1 MTAPHNSTHS
11 IDARPLDRRDFRTL
25 GLSAIGGA
33 LELYDFIIFAFF
45 ASTLG
50 HLFFPPD
57 MSEWLALVQTFGIFA
72 VGYLARPLGGI
83 VLAHF
88 GDRFGRKRVFTF
100 SVLLMGGATLA
111 TACLPTYATL
121 GIAAPVLLTLL
132 RIMQGI
138 AVGGEVPGAW
148 TFVAEHA
155 PANRVGLACG
165 LLSSGFTFGIL
176 LGSLIAALINWIYT
190 PEQVAAY
197 AWRIPFLI
205 GGILGALG
213 LYLRRG
219 LTETPVFIAMAKST
233 EQRKRLPLGT
243 VLRHH
248 RRGVVITML
257 LAWCMTSAITITML
271 MTPTFLQKLY
281 GYSPLQSL
289 TATSFGLVFQIAG
302 AALGGIALDR
312 FGSGRFLVATGVVFA
327 VVTFTFYSFAGVS
340 LWCLFALYGVVGCVD
355 GMAGATSFTMVRVFP
370 AHVRFSGV
378 SFAYN
383 IACAISNGLTPM
395 VLTAVM
401 AVNPAAPAWYLL
413 LIAALISGMGFYLLA
428 RSDRVEGAI
437 DLDELSVGHAIPMK
451 G

>member
-1 MTAPHNSTHS
+1 MASTDNRARS
-11 IDARPLDRRDFRTL
+11 ISTRPLDRRDFRTL

-33 LELYDFIIFAFF
+33 LELYDFIIFAFL

-57 MSEWLALVQTFGIFA
+57 LPDWLVLIQTFGIFA

-121 GIAAPVLLTLL
+121 GIAAPILLTLL

-155 PANRVGLACG
+155 PVNRVGMACG
-165 LLSSGFTFGIL
+165 FLSSGLTFGIL
-176 LGSLIAALINWIYT
+176 LGSLVAAVINWIYT
-190 PEQVAAY
+190 PEQVADY
-197 AWRIPFLI
+197 AWRIPFFV
-205 GGILGALG
+205 GGVLGALG
-213 LYLRRG
+213 LYLRRW
-219 LTETPVFIAMAKST
+219 LTETPVFIAMKKSMA
-233 EQRKRLPLGT
+233 QQNRLPLGT

-248 RRGVVITML
+248 RRGVVVTML

-281 GYSPLQSL
+281 GYSALQSL
-289 TATSFGLVFQIAG
+289 TATSFGLLFQMFGAVMAG
-302 AALGGIALDR
+302 MAIDR
-312 FGSGRFLVATGVVFA
+312 FGGGRFLVTAGVVFGI
-327 VVTFTFYSFAGVS
+327 VSFTFYSFAGVS
-340 LWCLFALYGVVGCVD
+340 LWCLFALYAGMGCVD
-355 GMAGATSFTMVRVFP
+355 GMVGATPTIMVRVFP
-370 AHVRFSGV
+370 ADVRFSGV

-383 IACAISNGLTPM
+383 IACAISNGFTPV
-395 VLTAVM
+395 VLTAIM
-401 AVNPAAPAWYLL
+401 AINPTAHAWYLL
-413 LIAALISGMGFYLLA
+413 LIAALISGVGFYLLA
-428 RSDRVEGAI
+428 WS
-437 DLDELSVGHAIPMK
+437 DELESAFGCADMPVRESSA
-451 G
+451 